1 MIKNAYNY
9 IPSEEKGPRSTVESR
24 DSLIIDTS
32 GECGLMLKVEIIHS
46 ACGNVVETELVSMD
60 DSSWEGFC

>member
-1 MIKNAYNY
+1 MTIFTSRQRKT
-9 IPSEEKGPRSTVESR
+9 GPRSTVESR

-46 ACGNVVETELVSMD
+46 ACGNVVETEQVSMD

>member
-1 MIKNAYNY
+1 M
-9 IPSEEKGPRSTVESR
+9 PRSTVESR